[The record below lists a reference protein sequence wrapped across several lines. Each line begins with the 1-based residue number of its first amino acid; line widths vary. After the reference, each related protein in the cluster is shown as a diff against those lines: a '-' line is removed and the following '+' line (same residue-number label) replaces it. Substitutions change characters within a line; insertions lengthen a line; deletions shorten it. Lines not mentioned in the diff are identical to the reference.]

1 MEYYQADVYE
11 NVRFNA
17 FIPNGGNLKYEAGEF
32 IGKPFKDLREID
44 FDDLLGNVVAV
55 ADKNGTANIVPYVNY
70 QAAQAQAQFTTTNIK
85 ADGKKIYNNFTK

>member
-32 IGKPFKDLREID
+32 I
-44 FDDLLGNVVAV
+44 
-55 ADKNGTANIVPYVNY
+55 DKS
-70 QAAQAQAQFTTTNIK
+70 F
-85 ADGKKIYNNFTK
+85 